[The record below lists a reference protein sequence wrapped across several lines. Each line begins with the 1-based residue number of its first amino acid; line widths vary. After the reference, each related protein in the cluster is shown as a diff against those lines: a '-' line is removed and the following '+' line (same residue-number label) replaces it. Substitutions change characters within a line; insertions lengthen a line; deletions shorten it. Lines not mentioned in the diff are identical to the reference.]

1 MKQIRRMMNRT
12 IIEITLLIVL
22 CIVSFVVFNTYK
34 LEGVEDNVI
43 YTDINVFRNRNTI
56 AVNDFPKESQVTL
69 MVTNASNTKEK
80 YNVLLTSYNSNLNEY
95 EDCLKVKIND
105 KEYLLKDL
113 KVADNYFLIDEG
125 DMKANIKEIDLYFAI
140 DEEYDKILNNNLSL
154 EFVNDISI

>member
-1 MKQIRRMMNRT
+1 MNRT